1 METNKY
7 RLVTVN
13 FNSDSVTYV
22 DALNAI
28 PGAEAYD
35 NAKTTLY
42 GVVSPSTIYVHGLT
56 EEMGSANFSYQIAYV
71 ADLQDSTRASQ
82 YTRASQFWS
91 TSSTTVT
98 IPEVSNSAAE
108 VTAQIT

>member
-35 NAKTTLY
+35 NATTTLY

-56 EEMGSANFSYQIAYV
+56 EEIGSANFSYQIAYV
-71 ADLQDSTRASQ
+71 ADLQDSTRATQ

-91 TSSTTVT
+91 TSSTTIT

-108 VTAQIT
+108 VTA